1 MPSDLTL
8 FFFPLQ
14 KSQSIH
20 PMPSH
25 PSHATAS
32 SLEQF
37 TRRPHGEP
45 KHQQLLRMPVQQRQ
59 QHLERTVLRSITNLG
74 ALDDH
79 RRQLRLRGRAEFPWD
94 GGAADPA
101 VPLRTPAPRQRR
113 PERWQ
118 RRAAA
123 ACPKPNPPVQA
134 RGHAAPLRHPAGAVP
149 MRLRHPPGLPTAP
162 SPFVDNKTSDSE
174 WKEA

>member
-1 MPSDLTL
+1 
-8 FFFPLQ
+8 
-14 KSQSIH
+14 
-20 PMPSH
+20 
-25 PSHATAS
+25 
-32 SLEQF
+32 
-37 TRRPHGEP
+37 
-45 KHQQLLRMPVQQRQ
+45 MPVQRQ

-74 ALDDH
+74 ALGDH

-123 ACPKPNPPVQA
+123 AWPNPLVRP

-149 MRLRHPPGLPTAP
+149 VRLRQPPGLPTAP
-162 SPFVDNKTSDSE
+162 STFVDNKTSDSE
-174 WKEA
+174 WKEV

>member
-1 MPSDLTL
+1 
-8 FFFPLQ
+8 
-14 KSQSIH
+14 
-20 PMPSH
+20 
-25 PSHATAS
+25 
-32 SLEQF
+32 
-37 TRRPHGEP
+37 
-45 KHQQLLRMPVQQRQ
+45 MPVQRQ

-123 ACPKPNPPVQA
+123 AWPNPLVRP

-149 MRLRHPPGLPTAP
+149 VRLRHPPGLPTAP
-162 SPFVDNKTSDSE
+162 STFVDNKTSDSE
-174 WKEA
+174 WKET